1 MIAAWFHLSVMPPI
15 NRRSAPFMPHL
26 ARILPVIQNEG
37 MSVLAGT
44 QKMRFFRTYGRVIG
58 LLGRDIRVAAFLA
71 FANLMVAGLQ
81 FLDPVLFGRVVNLL
95 ATSDQMPHAQLWHEA
110 AIVLGVWVA
119 VGIGGI
125 VSNIAVALQTERL
138 AHRHRIRSM
147 GRYFQHV
154 LALPLSF
161 HGGTHSGRLIKS
173 MLTGTDGLFGTWL
186 VFFRDQLSTILS
198 AVVLLPMTLF
208 LNWRLG
214 LVLIALVSIFLVFTA
229 IVVRKTET
237 AQRQVEGLNSSLA
250 GTAQDALT
258 NVMVVQS
265 FTRLSAEA
273 RLFSDIADQVIRHQF
288 PVLNWWALVNVMTR
302 ASSTLAIITIVVV
315 GTWLHMQGMASVGE
329 IVSFMGFAML
339 LIGRLETAASFVSS
353 LFFKLPAVEEF
364 FAVLDAHSSV
374 PEKSDAR
381 TLWAPR
387 GEVRFENVSFSYPA
401 GGAAVLTDVSFK
413 ANPGMSVALVGHTGA
428 GKSTAM
434 NLLQRLWDPT
444 EGRITIDGQD
454 LRDIT
459 LDSLRANIGVVFQE
473 SLLFNRSIRDN
484 LIVGRPDATDE
495 EIEQACRAA
504 DAHEFIIRQ
513 QQGYDTMIGERGTT
527 LSGGQRQRLA
537 IARALL
543 KNPPILIL
551 DEATSA
557 LDAATEAKV
566 GKALKTLMAGRTT
579 FIIAH
584 RLSTVRDADEIM
596 VFDNGEIVER
606 GSFNS
611 LLARQG
617 HFASLVETQLSP
629 AAPQLIAAE

>member
-1 MIAAWFHLSVMPPI
+1 
-15 NRRSAPFMPHL
+15 
-26 ARILPVIQNEG
+26 
-37 MSVLAGT
+37 
-44 QKMRFFRTYGRVIG
+44 MRFLKTYGRVLG
-58 LLGRDIRVAAFLA
+58 LLGRDIRIAGFLA

-95 ATSDQMPHAQLWHEA
+95 TRSDNLPQNQMWHEA
-110 AIVLGVWVA
+110 AVLLGVWVC

-125 VSNIAVALQTERL
+125 LSNIAVALQTERL
-138 AHRHRIRSM
+138 AHRHRIKSM
-147 GRYFQHV
+147 GRYFKHV
-154 LALPLSF
+154 LNLPLSF
-161 HGGTHSGRLIKS
+161 HGGTHSGRLIKA
-173 MLTGTDGLFGTWL
+173 MLTGTDGLFATWL

-214 LVLIALVSIFLVFTA
+214 LVLIVLVAVFLCFTA
-229 IVVRKTET
+229 IVVKKTET
-237 AQRQVEGLNSSLA
+237 AQRRVEGLNSSLA
-250 GTAQDALT
+250 GTAQDALS

-273 RLFSDIADQVIRHQF
+273 RLFSDIADQVIKNQF

-302 ASSTLAIITIVVV
+302 ASSTLAVISIVVV
-315 GTWLHMQGMASVGE
+315 GTWLHVNGMASVGE

-353 LFFKLPAVEEF
+353 LFFKLPALEDF
-364 FAVLDAHSSV
+364 FRILDERSSV
-374 PEKSDAR
+374 PEKDEAR
-381 TLWAPR
+381 KLWAPR
-387 GEVRFENVSFSYPA
+387 GEVRFEDVSFEYPA
-401 GGAAVLTDVSFK
+401 SGAPVLSDVSFK
-413 ANPGMSVALVGHTGA
+413 AQPGSCIALVGHTGA

-434 NLLQRLWDPT
+434 TLLQRLWDPT
-444 EGRITIDGQD
+444 SGRITIDGQD

-459 LDSLRANIGVVFQE
+459 LDSLRSNIGVVFQE

-484 LIVGRPDATDE
+484 LMVGNPDATE
-495 EIEQACRAA
+495 EEMEQACRMA
-504 DAHEFIIRQ
+504 DAHEFIVRQ
-513 QQGYDTMIGERGTT
+513 ANGYDTLIGERGTT

-557 LDAATEAKV
+557 LDAATEARV

-579 FIIAH
+579 FVIAH
-584 RLSTVRDADEIM
+584 RLSTVRDADEIL
-596 VFDNGEIVER
+596 VFDNGHIVER
-606 GSFNS
+606 GGFKS

-617 HFASLVETQLSP
+617 HFADLVKTQLSP
-629 AAPQLIAAE
+629 PVPHLVAAE

>member
-1 MIAAWFHLSVMPPI
+1 
-15 NRRSAPFMPHL
+15 
-26 ARILPVIQNEG
+26 
-37 MSVLAGT
+37 
-44 QKMRFFRTYGRVIG
+44 MRFFKVYGRVLG
-58 LLGRDIRVAAFLA
+58 LLGRDLRIAGFLA
-71 FANLMVAGLQ
+71 FANLLVAGLQ

-95 ATSDQMPHAQLWHEA
+95 SESDKLPPNQMWHEA
-110 AIVLGVWVA
+110 AILLGVWVA

-125 VSNIAVALQTERL
+125 LGNIAVSVRTERL
-138 AHRHRIRSM
+138 AHRHRIKSM

-161 HGGTHSGRLIKS
+161 HGRTHSGRLMKS
-173 MLTGTDGLFGTWL
+173 MLSGTDGLFGTWL

-198 AVVLLPMTLF
+198 AAVLLPMTLF

-214 LVLIALVSIFLVFTA
+214 LVLIALVSVFLILTA

-237 AQRQVEGLNSSLA
+237 AQQRVEGLNSSLA
-250 GTAQDALT
+250 GTAQDALS

-265 FTRLSAEA
+265 FTRLSAKG

-302 ASSTLAIITIVVV
+302 ASSTLAIITIVLV
-315 GTWLHMQGMASVGE
+315 GTWLHMNGMASVGE

-353 LFFKLPAVEEF
+353 LFFKLPALEDF
-364 FAVLDAHSSV
+364 FAVLDARSSV
-374 PEKSDAR
+374 PEKDDAR

-387 GEVRFENVSFSYPA
+387 GEVRFD
-401 GGAAVLTDVSFK
+401 DVSF
-413 ANPGMSVALVGHTGA
+413 AYPASDGPVSIAPILNGISFTAAPGMCVALVGHTGA

-434 NLLQRLWDPT
+434 ALLQRLWDPIT
-444 EGRITIDGQD
+444 GRISIDGQD
-454 LRDIT
+454 LRDVT
-459 LDSLRANIGVVFQE
+459 LDSLRSNIGMVFQE

-484 LIVGRPDATDE
+484 LLIGRPEATDA
-495 EIEQACRAA
+495 EIEQACRQA
-504 DAHEFIIRQ
+504 DAHEFIVRQ
-513 QQGYDTMIGERGTT
+513 QNGYDTMVGERGTT

-543 KNPPILIL
+543 KNPSILIL

-557 LDAATEAKV
+557 LDAATEARV
-566 GKALKTLMAGRTT
+566 SKALKTLMAGRTT

-584 RLSTVRDADEIM
+584 RLSTVRDADEIL
-596 VFDNGEIVER
+596 VFDDGQIVER
-606 GSFNS
+606 GNFNA
-611 LLARQG
+611 LLARRG
-617 HFASLVETQLSP
+617 RFAALVETQLSP
-629 AAPQLIAAE
+629 AVSHLVAAE